1 MKRIIKSNLKTLSGK
16 RAVNQVMFTVNNDRK
31 VFVSNGKVIAV
42 AIAGWWQVFITQ
54 TRGKIADRYLKLFLN
69 QLEKRDYYTKY
80 EESQREIDERAQW
93 ILED

>member
-1 MKRIIKSNLKTLSGK
+1 MKRIIKSNLKTPSGK
-16 RAVNQVMFTVNNDRK
+16 KAVKQVVFTVNNNRK
-31 VFVSNGKVIAV
+31 VLLSNGKVIAV
-42 AIAGWWQVFITQ
+42 SIASRYQVFITQ
-54 TRGKIADRYLKLFLN
+54 TRGKIADRYLKRFLN